1 MEKIIIELE
10 VKTKESSEA
19 VKKLNKTFTE
29 ANKSTKNLNEEL
41 LEQKE
46 ILLLLERELLNV
58 ENQLKNTSKANLAGQ
73 KKLRTESNHLKSS
86 LKDQR
91 ISIKELVL
99 EKSQSIEVDKKNILT
114 YQESSKAL
122 KLLDSL
128 TGGYA
133 SKTVNL
139 FKGLKSSAKALKT
152 FNIGL
157 SGMKKALIATG
168 VGALVVALGLVV
180 AYWDDIVE
188 LFQDANKEL
197 VDQETKINKTIDAQT
212 VQLGL
217 LKQQIGLQELQ
228 TGESKKLTK
237 EYRKQLILQREQ
249 NIALLENLLAQ
260 EQLEDSKSKELTFFE
275 KAKIAASALVGVK
288 VRGAVIADTYI
299 KKSAKS
305 VELQKK
311 INDAKSAGLKIDT
324 EIATLDKNVEAKAKK
339 ISDEKIAKQKVIDD
353 AEIEAEKLKAEAIER
368 IRKGLIDTE
377 AEERAE
383 KLRLIK
389 IDYDEQIALAE
400 EYYGKES
407 EQVLALRLAQ
417 DIAKKEQQQVFDNED
432 TDRANKTAADEKA
445 IKDKSVADEIEL
457 EAKRVAAK
465 HQALSDIS
473 SIFGAESAMGKAAL
487 IAKQLMAA
495 QELLIDLGAIK
506 SKATKA
512 IVGSQLNAAES
523 GGAVATGFSKTL
535 ALGFPAAIPA
545 LIGYVASAAGIVSGV
560 MAATKKTKSVASS
573 FGGTGGGGGGSA
585 PSLPAAPSLPPAFNV
600 VGASDTNQLA
610 DAIGG
615 QSQEPVKAYVVS
627 GDVTSAQSMDRN
639 IVEGASI

>member
-1 MEKIIIELE
+1 MEKIVVELE

-197 VDQETKINKTIDAQT
+197 VDQETKINKTIDAQK

-237 EYRKQLILQREQ
+237 EYRKQLIIQKEQ

-260 EQLEDSKSKELTFFE
+260 EQLEDSKSKELTFLE
-275 KAKIAASALVGVK
+275 KTKIAASALLGVQ
-288 VRGAVIADTYI
+288 VRSAIIADTYI

-305 VELQKK
+305 VELQNK
-311 INDAKSAGLKIDT
+311 INKAKSEGLKIDT

-339 ISDEKIAKQKVIDD
+339 ISDEKIAKKKVTDD

-445 IKDKSVADEIEL
+445 IKDKSVADEIKL

-512 IVGSQLNAAES
+512 IVGSQINAAES

-615 QSQEPVKAYVVS
+615 QSQEPVQAFVVAN
-627 GDVTSAQSMDRN
+627 DVTSAQSMQRA
-639 IVEGASI
+639 IVDGASI

>member
-275 KAKIAASALVGVK
+275 KAKIAASALAGVQ
-288 VRGAVIADTYI
+288 VRSAIIADTYI
-299 KKSAKS
+299 KKSEKS
-305 VELQKK
+305 VELQNK
-311 INDAKSAGLKIDT
+311 INKARSEGLKIDT

-339 ISDEKIAKQKVIDD
+339 RSDEKIAKKKVTDD

-432 TDRANKTAADEKA
+432 SDRAIKA
-445 IKDKSVADEIEL
+445 SEETKLLGLKKVADAKAVADA
-457 EAKRVAAK
+457 EAAIRQGNLNNVGAGF
-465 HQALSDIS
+465 ALL
-473 SIFGAESAMGKAAL
+473 GQLAGKNKALQSAAL
-487 IAKQLMAA
+487 IGESAVGIAKTIINTQAA
-495 QELLIDLGAIK
+495 NSAAVLKYALLPGGLALAAAEKTINNIGAGI
-506 SKATKA
+506 SIATNVAATAK
-512 IVGSQLNAAES
+512 GLSQL
-523 GGAVATGFSKTL
+523 
-535 ALGFPAAIPA
+535 
-545 LIGYVASAAGIVSGV
+545 
-560 MAATKKTKSVASS
+560 
-573 FGGTGGGGGGSA
+573 GGGGSA
-585 PSLPAAPSLPPAFNV
+585 PSAGNVGGGGSAPAMPSLPPAFNV